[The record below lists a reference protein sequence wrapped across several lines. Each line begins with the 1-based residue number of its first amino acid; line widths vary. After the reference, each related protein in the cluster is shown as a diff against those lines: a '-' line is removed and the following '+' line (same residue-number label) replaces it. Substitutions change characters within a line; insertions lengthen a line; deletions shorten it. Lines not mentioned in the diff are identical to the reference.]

1 MAGDDS
7 TYVARSAEIEQLTS
21 RRDALA
27 DTIKSALNDAAFS
40 GKPITGDNAK
50 QWLEQGKAILTAAA
64 SLPR

>member
-1 MAGDDS
+1 
-7 TYVARSAEIEQLTS
+7 LTS

-40 GKPITGDNAK
+40 GKPFTGENVK

-64 SLPR
+64 NLPR